1 MLRLLADENFDFD
14 IVRGVLRR
22 RPDIDFVRVQDSG
35 MGSAND
41 RDVLEW
47 AARVGRI
54 VISHDVRTMTRDAYT
69 LVLEGRPMLGLIEFR
84 KILRS
89 AVSLRI

>member
-47 AARVGRI
+47 AE
-54 VISHDVRTMTRDAYT
+54 S
-69 LVLEGRPMLGLIEFR
+69 
-84 KILRS
+84 
-89 AVSLRI
+89 